1 MKHKLVGS
9 YYTFYLMLLEKQP
22 AEKRLVFLIL
32 FTFQYCLYHSSGYFL
47 LAGRCTLPQFCQFP
61 DFADIII
68 RKGITEQI
76 IRRYFQG
83 IADIYKYGQAGHFC
97 PALDLAEI
105 CRVYIAQFR
114 KPLGRKS
121 PAFSHGVDTP
131 AQSLFFHLFT
141 RFFTNIAIDCKKL
154 YKQIYYKNQPW
165 TRKMN
170 C

>member
-1 MKHKLVGS
+1 MKKSSRYAGWI
-9 YYTFYLMLLEKQP
+9 F
-22 AEKRLVFLIL
+22 RFLIVPV
-32 FTFQYCLYHSSGYFL
+32 FQYRAYHGAGYLLLSG
-47 LAGRCTLPQFCQFP
+47 RSVLPQQVIRG
-61 DFADIII
+61 DF
-68 RKGITEQI
+68 
-76 IRRYFQG
+76 RRV
-83 IADIYKYGQAGHFC
+83 ADIYKYGQAGHFC

-105 CRVYIAQFR
+105 CCVYIAQFR

-165 TRKMN
+165 TKNELLVARIEAQLTVCSYN
-170 C
+170 LNRIERS